1 VTDFDGLRCAV
12 GDGDGVVAR
21 FPGVVCVA
29 AGTHGQAR
37 SLLPALLD
45 LCRESAGSAPG
56 LTLGRRLAGWL
67 GGLRDATEGLA
78 FGTVAATP
86 DDGLAVFL
94 LGDMRVLI
102 PELAVVISGTEA
114 ATWTDRLL
122 VRPDAP
128 VVLTAVGVENPLEAA
143 GGVSDLRVGV
153 VAGAT
158 AVLLHIDATPAPVAV
173 TPLPARAEQP
183 LAADV
188 TPVRGDARQH
198 LAAEETLQPA
208 DAVRPPAP
216 VPAHR
221 EPSAGAGLA
230 PSGPPAAPP
239 RPVSPQRAD
248 LILGVPDDLPRLPLP
263 LGRPGDPRGGEGAP
277 TDSAQ
282 APAAPQTRG
291 HLCSR
296 GHLNDPRSHFC
307 VLCGIRMNER
317 TGVLVV
323 GTRPPL
329 GLLVFE
335 NGATYTVDADY
346 LIGRNPE
353 IDERVRTGELRSIM
367 LEDLTGAVSRAH
379 AEVRLDGWD
388 VTVADS
394 GSSNGTFVAP
404 AGQDWAALVPG
415 EVHRLMPGTR
425 VRLGDAVF
433 VFESPSGV
441 R

>member
-12 GDGDGVVAR
+12 AAGDGVVAR

-29 AGTHGQAR
+29 AGAHGQAR
-37 SLLPALLD
+37 ALLPALLE

-67 GGLRDATEGLA
+67 GGLGDATEGLA

-94 LGDMRVLI
+94 LGGMRVLI
-102 PELAVVISGTEA
+102 PELAVEISGTEA
-114 ATWTDRLL
+114 AAWTDRLL

-128 VVLTAVGVENPLEAA
+128 VVLTAVGVEHPLAAA
-143 GGVSDLRVGV
+143 GDLSDLRVGIV
-153 VAGAT
+153 PGDT
-158 AVLLHIDATPAPVAV
+158 AVLLHIDATPASVAV

-183 LAADV
+183 LAAEV
-188 TPVRGDARQH
+188 GPVRADAPQR
-198 LAAEETLQPA
+198 LAVEETMQPA

-221 EPSAGAGLA
+221 EPPAGAVA
-230 PSGPPAAPP
+230 PPGPPAQPP
-239 RPVSPQRAD
+239 RPVSPQRAE
-248 LILGVPDDLPRLPLP
+248 LILGVPDDLPRSPLP
-263 LGRPGDPRGGEGAP
+263 LGRPGGPRGEEGAP
-277 TDSAQ
+277 TDSAN
-282 APAAPQTRG
+282 AAAGPQTRG

-335 NGATYTVDADY
+335 NGTTYTVDADY
-346 LIGRNPE
+346 LIGRNPQ

-367 LEDLTGAVSRAH
+367 LEDLTGAVSRVH

-404 AGQDWAALVPG
+404 GGQDWAELVPG
-415 EVHRLMPGTR
+415 EVHRLVPGTR

>member
-12 GDGDGVVAR
+12 AAGDGVVAR

-29 AGTHGQAR
+29 AGPTGRAR
-37 SLLPALLD
+37 ALLPTLIE

-67 GGLRDATEGLA
+67 GGLGDASEGLA

-94 LGDMRVLI
+94 LGGMRVLI
-102 PELAVVISGTEA
+102 PELAVEISGTEA
-114 ATWTDRLL
+114 AAWTDRLL

-128 VVLTAVGVENPLEAA
+128 VVLTAVGVENPLDAA
-143 GGVSDLRVGV
+143 SGMSDLRVGV
-153 VAGAT
+153 VPGAT
-158 AVLLHIDATPAPVAV
+158 AVLLHIDATPAPS
-173 TPLPARAEQP
+173 AE
-183 LAADV
+183 
-188 TPVRGDARQH
+188 TPVRAGAQQR
-198 LAAEETLQPA
+198 LSAEETMQPA

-216 VPAHR
+216 VPSR
-221 EPSAGAGLA
+221 NEPPAGAPPA
-230 PSGPPAAPP
+230 PAGAPPAPPGPAAAPP
-239 RPVSPQRAD
+239 RPISPQRAEV
-248 LILGVPDDLPRLPLP
+248 ILGVPDDVPRSPLP
-263 LGRPGDPRGGEGAP
+263 LGRPGDRRGEGGSPADAEAAAGP
-277 TDSAQ
+277 QAQ
-282 APAAPQTRG
+282 G

-317 TGVLVV
+317 TGVLVI

-346 LIGRNPE
+346 LIGRNPQ

-367 LEDLTGAVSRAH
+367 LEDLTGAVSRVH

-404 AGQDWAALVPG
+404 AGQDWTELMTG
-415 EVHRLMPGTR
+415 EVHRLAPGTR

-433 VFESPSGV
+433 AFESPSGV